1 MSKKLFFV
9 ALLTLCPLVGTA
21 QTTRLFTS
29 VAGQPPYRIPAITT
43 AKNGDLVAISDYRP
57 CGNDIGYGEVDL
69 VMRRSTDHGHS
80 WSEQVTLADGDGK
93 PGTVECGFGDAA
105 LVTDRKTGEM
115 LLMSVCGNTTYWG
128 AKRSNPNR
136 VARFRSK
143 DNGRTWSAYEEVT
156 EPIYTLFDQSALGPV
171 ESLFFGSG
179 RIMQSRI
186 IKVGKYYRIYAALC
200 ARPGGN
206 RVIYSD
212 DFGQTWHA
220 LGDIDVSPAPKG
232 DEPKCEELPDGSVV
246 LSSRKHHGRFFNVYT
261 YTNRKTGEGSWDTP
275 VETNLVKGGIAVGG
289 NACNGEILLVDA
301 RKTAT
306 GKKCKLML
314 QSLPAGDDRRDVT
327 LFYKEI
333 NPKERY
339 TARTFSENW
348 TRGLK
353 VSDQLSAYS
362 TMTLQKDGRIG
373 FFYEEGPTY
382 YNMVYKSLSIS
393 DITNGAYR

>member
-1 MSKKLFFV
+1 MKTKPFFV
-9 ALLTLCPLVGTA
+9 ALLTLAPLMATA
-21 QTTRLFTS
+21 QTTRLFTT
-29 VAGQPPYRIPAITT
+29 VEGQPPYRIPAITT

-69 VMRRSTDHGHS
+69 VMRRSTDNGRS
-80 WSEQVTLADGDGK
+80 WSEAVTIADGDGK

-105 LVTDRKTGEM
+105 LVTDRKTGHL
-115 LLMSVCGNTTYWG
+115 LLMAVCGNTPYWS
-128 AKRSNPNR
+128 AKRDNPNR
-136 VARFRSK
+136 VARLRST
-143 DNGRTWSAYEEVT
+143 DGGRTWSPYEEVT
-156 EPIYTLFDQSALGPV
+156 EDIYRLFDQSALGPV

-186 IKVGKYYRIYAALC
+186 IKVGKYYRLYAALC

-220 LGDIDVSPAPKG
+220 LGSIDVSPAPTG

-246 LSSRKHHGRFFNVYT
+246 LSSRKHHGRFFNIYT
-261 YTNRKTGEGSWDTP
+261 YTDRKTAQGSWDTP
-275 VETNLVKGGIAVGG
+275 VESNQVEGGIAVGG
-289 NACNGEILLVDA
+289 NSCNGEILLLDVREA
-301 RKTAT
+301 AT
-306 GKKCKLML
+306 GQKRKIML
-314 QSLPAGDDRRDVT
+314 QSLPAGNDRRDVT
-327 LFYKEI
+327 VFYKEI

-348 TRGLK
+348 KRGLK
-353 VSDQLSAYS
+353 VSDTLSAYS

-373 FFYEEGPTY
+373 FFYEEGPTH
-382 YNMVYKSLSIS
+382 YNMVYKSLSVS
-393 DITNGAYR
+393 DLTNGAYK